1 MLMILWFVASSQP
14 PGLYVKLRRS
24 RYFCAQI
31 SFFFLFTKLS
41 FSVLFLV
48 QRAAV
53 FSVPVH
59 KWAER
64 SERFGLS
71 VLALSLSTINLKQ
84 GTSLSDTS
92 RVTPVPVFKK
102 GSDETEHWAWGLTY
116 FRRNKNFLAEVL
128 QIQTRN
134 LPRSFLITHT
144 VSDF

>member
-14 PGLYVKLRRS
+14 PGLYVKLRCS

-53 FSVPVH
+53 FSVPVR

-71 VLALSLSTINLKQ
+71 VLALSLNTINLKQ